1 MSTDAMSRTRL
12 AATCLTDLL
21 AEQTRLSPDRIAV
34 VHEAESL
41 TFSQL
46 MDRGQELGAF
56 LRQVGVT
63 RGSRVGVFMEPSL
76 DLMTTVWGILWAGGS
91 YVPLSPEYP
100 GERIAYM
107 MADAGVEIVLTQE
120 LLRPALQE
128 LSPVGVRAVTL
139 DEVFQSPEVNGNGMG
154 GNEKKSSRG
163 REAGEGEKKE
173 EGKPGAEDLAYV
185 IYTSGSTG
193 KPKGVMVEHRSIVN
207 QMRWLHT
214 AQGID
219 AGEIILQKTPM
230 SFDAAQWEILA
241 PACGST
247 VVMGAPGVYRDPEA
261 IIATI
266 RRHGVTTLQCVPTLL
281 QALLDTENLSACGS
295 LRHIFSGGEAL
306 SRSLAAQCL
315 DTMPTARL
323 VNLYG
328 PTECT
333 INASAFVVD
342 RAAVDDGPRTMP
354 VGTPVSGTTFHIL
367 DPQGKPVAIGE
378 IGELH
383 VGGIQ
388 VARGYLGRPDL
399 TADRFLD
406 DPFSTTPGA
415 RLYRTGDLAHF
426 NADSTVQFVGRADNQ
441 VKLRGYR
448 VELDE
453 IRQTIETHD
462 WVRGAAVLLHDND
475 ATGFQNLVAFVEL
488 NPKEAAVMD
497 QGNHGSHHQSK
508 RSRLQVRAQLAHS
521 GCRDAAELDGRPVV
535 ELPGAE
541 ATSEQRARAFARK
554 TYRFYEGGT
563 VGRDDILRLLAPRP
577 RPQHPARHL
586 ADLPRAELGALL
598 RNFGRHVSDQR
609 LLPKYAY
616 ASPGSLYATQLYLE
630 LDGVGGIPAGLYYY
644 HPLHH
649 HLVLVGPA
657 HPDTDADADT
667 GTGAGAGTGTGT
679 HRAPRARVHFLG
691 KHRAIEPVYRN
702 NIREVLEIEAG
713 HMVGLFEE
721 ILPAHGLGIAATE
734 YLPSVKDRL
743 DCAEEDHYLGTFEL
757 LPSDAAENSAG
768 YDIYVQAHSGRVE
781 GLPAGQYRYTD
792 GSLVRISDDL
802 VAKKHVIAINQ
813 RVHERAGFGVSL
825 VATSPDSWRQYLD
838 LGRKL
843 QRLQMNDLG
852 LGFMSSGYSSKS
864 GNDLPSAKQLTRIL
878 TDCGLPTGP
887 SYFFVG
893 GRVSDEQL
901 RGEDMKEDSVHMQG
915 PAELIKEDLAGLLPR
930 YMLPNRIVVLDRLPL
945 TANGKIDNKAL
956 EASQQTELALSG
968 RAFVAPRTRSERRVR
983 DVWQT
988 VLKREQVSVV
998 DDFFELGGNSLL
1010 AVALVG
1016 RLNADFGQKMPLQ
1029 VLFEAPTVEKLA
1041 ARLDTETSAPLT
1053 RLVPLQ
1059 PEGTGTPLHCW
1070 PGLGGYPMN
1079 LRPLATALGNDRPV
1093 HGVQAYG
1100 INSGE
1105 VPYATVRE
1113 MATADVEAIRE
1124 IQPHGPYLLCGYSFG
1139 ARVAFEAAYQLEQ
1152 AGELVEHLFL
1162 VAPGQP
1168 RLRPQDAQGAG
1179 HRADFGDRA
1188 FLAILFSVFAGTV
1201 SGPAL
1206 DEALRTV
1213 RDEDGFVA
1221 FVTARFPGLSE
1232 ELVRA
1237 VTGVV
1242 RQTYSFTYEFDELT
1256 GRRLDAPV
1264 TLVKATDDNYSFI
1277 ERSERGGGFSTR
1289 PPAVHQLRAGHYE
1302 LLREPY
1308 AAELAALLNARID
1321 ATTAATTAATTGLST
1336 TITTV
1341 ATGISAA
1348 DVITSTRPGRPAHAV
1363 LQEVGVPHINIKHFP
1378 VPITDEQER
1387 ELVTAVTAAVRNAF
1401 GCKED
1406 VVSIALEPVTADVW
1420 NERVYVPE
1428 IVDRQD
1434 LLRKTPNY

>member
-1 MSTDAMSRTRL
+1 MSRTRL
-12 AATCLTDLL
+12 AATSLTDLL
-21 AEQTRLSPDRIAV
+21 AEQTLLAPDRIAV

-46 MDRGQELGAF
+46 MDQGQELGAF
-56 LRQVGVT
+56 LRQAGVT

-128 LSPVGVRAVTL
+128 LSPAGVRAVTL
-139 DEVFQSPEVNGNGMG
+139 DEVFQSQEVNGKG
-154 GNEKKSSRG
+154 GNEKGGSEKSGSENKNSRT
-163 REAGEGEKKE
+163 E
-173 EGKPGAEDLAYV
+173 ENPRPEDLAYV

-214 AQGID
+214 DLGID

-266 RRHGVTTLQCVPTLL
+266 KRHGVTTLQCVPTLL
-281 QALLDTENLSACGS
+281 QALIDTENLSSCHS
-295 LRHIFSGGEAL
+295 LRNIFSGGEAL

-315 DTMPTARL
+315 DAMPTARL

-383 VGGIQ
+383 IGGIQ
-388 VARGYLGRPDL
+388 VARGYLGRLDL
-399 TADRFLD
+399 TADRFVD

-521 GCRDAAELDGRPVV
+521 GCRDADELDGRSVV
-535 ELPGAE
+535 ELPGVE

-563 VGRDDILRLLAPRP
+563 VGRDDILRLLGPRTG
-577 RPQHPARHL
+577 PQHPARDL
-586 ADLPRAELGALL
+586 ADLTRAELGALL

-657 HPDTDADADT
+657 LPDT
-667 GTGAGAGTGTGT
+667 GTATNTDT
-679 HRAPRARVHFLG
+679 LRTPRARVHFLG

-734 YLPSVKDRL
+734 YRPAVKDRL

-757 LPSDAAENSAG
+757 LPSDAAENHGTGGTDGDTGPANGTAG
-768 YDIYVQAHSGRVE
+768 YDIYVQAHADRVE
-781 GLPAGQYRYTD
+781 GLPAGQYRYTA

-864 GNDLPSAKQLTRIL
+864 GNDLPSAKQLSRIL

-893 GRVSDEQL
+893 GRVSEEQL

-930 YMLPNRIVVLDRLPL
+930 YMLPNRIVVLDQLPL

-1016 RLNADFGQKMPLQ
+1016 RLNADFGRTMPLQ

-1041 ARLDTETSAPLT
+1041 ARLDAETSAPLT

-1059 PEGTGTPLHCW
+1059 PEGAGTPLHCW

-1079 LRPLATALGNDRPV
+1079 LRPLATALGTDRPV

-1139 ARVAFEAAYQLEQ
+1139 ARVAFEAAFQLEQ
-1152 AGELVEHLFL
+1152 AGERVEHLFL

-1213 RDEDGFVA
+1213 RDENDFVA
-1221 FVTARFPGLSE
+1221 FVTARFPGLGE

-1256 GRRLDAPV
+1256 GRRLDAPM

-1308 AAELAALLNARID
+1308 ATELAALLNARID
-1321 ATTAATTAATTGLST
+1321 ATTAVTTAAITAVTT
-1336 TITTV
+1336 
-1341 ATGISAA
+1341 AA
-1348 DVITSTRPGRPAHAV
+1348 AITSTRPGRPAHAV

-1406 VVSIALEPVTADVW
+1406 VVSIALEPVTQDVW

>member
-1 MSTDAMSRTRL
+1 MSTETTPDIRPVTA
-12 AATCLTDLL
+12 CLTDLL
-21 AEQTRLSPDRIAV
+21 AERARLAPDRIAV
-34 VHEAESL
+34 VHETGTL
-41 TFSQL
+41 TFAQL
-46 MDRGQELGAF
+46 MEESQEMGAF
-56 LRQVGVT
+56 LRRAGVT
-63 RGSRVGVFMEPSL
+63 RDSRVGVFMEPSL
-76 DLMTTVWGILWAGGS
+76 DLMTNIWGILWASGS

-100 GERIAYM
+100 DDRIAYM

-128 LSPVGVRAVTL
+128 LSRAGVRAVTL
-139 DEVFQSPEVNGNGMG
+139 DEVRK
-154 GNEKKSSRG
+154 EKSETHRRADGHSEGK
-163 REAGEGEKKE
+163 ACGEGN
-173 EGKPGAEDLAYV
+173 PSAAAPLPVPRPEDLAYV

-193 KPKGVMVEHRSIVN
+193 KPKGVMVEHRSIVS
-207 QMRWLHT
+207 QMRWLHDDH
-214 AQGID
+214 GID
-219 AGEIILQKTPM
+219 AGEIVLQKTPM

-261 IIATI
+261 IIATVQ
-266 RRHGVTTLQCVPTLL
+266 RHGVTVLQCVPTLL
-281 QALLDTENLSACGS
+281 QALLDTENLADCRS
-295 LRHIFSGGEAL
+295 LRTVFSGGEAL
-306 SRSLAAQCL
+306 SRSLATQCL
-315 DTMPTARL
+315 DTVPTARL

-354 VGTPVSGTTFHIL
+354 IGTPVSGTTFHIL
-367 DPQGKPVAIGE
+367 DPRGKPVAIGE

-383 VGGIQ
+383 IGGIQ
-388 VARGYLGRPDL
+388 VARGYLGRRDL
-399 TADRFLD
+399 TADRFVA
-406 DPFSTTPGA
+406 DPFSPDPDA

-453 IRQTIETHD
+453 IRQTVETHD
-462 WVRGAAVLLHDND
+462 WVRGAAVLLRDD
-475 ATGFQNLVAFVEL
+475 ETTGFQNLVAFVEL
-488 NPKEAAVMD
+488 NPKEAALMD

-508 RSRLQVRAQLAHS
+508 RSRLQVRAQLSHS
-521 GCRDAAELDGRPVV
+521 GCRAGAELEGRPVIA
-535 ELPGAE
+535 LPGAE
-541 ATSEQRARAFARK
+541 ATPEQRARAFARK
-554 TYRFYEGGT
+554 TYRFYEGGP
-563 VGRDDILRLLAPRP
+563 VGLDDILRLLAPPTRP
-577 RPQHPARHL
+577 PLPARAP
-586 ADLPRAELGALL
+586 ADLTRAELGTLL
-598 RNFGRHVSDQR
+598 RNFGHHLSDQR

-630 LDGVGGIPAGLYYY
+630 LDGVGEIPAGLYYY

-649 HLVLVGPA
+649 QLVLVGPA
-657 HPDTDADADT
+657 APAAP
-667 GTGAGAGTGTGT
+667 GAGTP
-679 HRAPRARVHFLG
+679 HARIHFLG
-691 KHRAIEPVYRN
+691 RNRAIEPVYRN

-713 HMVGLFEE
+713 HMVGLFDEV
-721 ILPAHGLGIAATE
+721 LPAHGLRIAATE
-734 YLPSVKDRL
+734 YRPAVKNRL

-757 LPSDAAENSAG
+757 LPGNTAGAAADTDAAEETAAF
-768 YDIYVQAHSGRVE
+768 DTYVQAHGSRVD
-781 GLPAGQYRYTD
+781 GLPGGLYRYAE
-792 GSLVRISDDL
+792 GALVRVGDDMVL
-802 VAKKHVIAINQ
+802 KKHVIAINQ
-813 RVHERAGFGVSL
+813 RVYERAGFGVSL
-825 VATSPDSWRQYLD
+825 VATGPDAWRHYLD
-838 LGRKL
+838 LGRRL
-843 QRLQMNDLG
+843 QRLQMNGLG
-852 LGFMSSGYSSKS
+852 LGFMSSGYSSRS
-864 GNDLPSAKQLTRIL
+864 GNDLPSAQRLTRIL
-878 TDCGLPTGP
+878 TEHGLPTGP

-893 GRVSDEQL
+893 GRVSDEQW

-983 DVWQT
+983 DIWQA

-1010 AVALVG
+1010 AVALIS
-1016 RLNADFGQKMPLQ
+1016 RLNANFGKTIPLQ
-1029 VLFEAPTVEKLA
+1029 VLFEAPTVERLA

-1079 LRPLATALGNDRPV
+1079 LRPLATALGTGRPV

-1113 MATADVEAIRE
+1113 MATADVAAIRE
-1124 IQPHGPYLLCGYSFG
+1124 VQPHGPYLLCGYSFG
-1139 ARVAFEAAYQLEQ
+1139 ARVAFEAAHQLEQ
-1152 AGELVEHLFL
+1152 AGERVEHLFL

-1168 RLRPQDAQGAG
+1168 RLRPEDAEAAG
-1179 HRADFGDRA
+1179 GRADFGDRG

-1206 DEALRTV
+1206 DEVLRTV

-1221 FVTARFPGLSE
+1221 FVTARFPGLGE

-1242 RQTYSFTYEFDELT
+1242 RQTYSSTYEFDELT
-1256 GRRLDAPV
+1256 GRRLDTPI
-1264 TLVKATDDNYSFI
+1264 TLVKAADDNYSFI
-1277 ERSERGGGFSTR
+1277 ERIERQGGFSTR
-1289 PPAVHQLRAGHYE
+1289 PPAVHQLRTGHYE

-1308 AAELAALLNARID
+1308 AAELAALVNNRID
-1321 ATTAATTAATTGLST
+1321 ATAPTA
-1336 TITTV
+1336 
-1341 ATGISAA
+1341 
-1348 DVITSTRPGRPAHAV
+1348 TRPGQAAHTF

-1378 VPITDEQER
+1378 VPITEEQER
-1387 ELVTAVTAAVRNAF
+1387 ELVSAVTAAVRDAF
-1401 GCKED
+1401 GCKEG
-1406 VVSIALEPVTADVW
+1406 VVSIALEPVTQDVW

-1428 IVDRQD
+1428 IVDRQA

>member
-1 MSTDAMSRTRL
+1 MPGTRL
-12 AATCLTDLL
+12 ATTCVTDLL
-21 AEQTRLSPDRIAV
+21 AEQARLSPDRIAV
-34 VHEAESL
+34 VHETESL
-41 TFSQL
+41 TFAQL
-46 MDRGQELGAF
+46 TSRSRELGGF
-56 LRQVGVT
+56 LRRAGVT
-63 RGSRVGVFMEPSL
+63 RDSRVGVFMEPSL
-76 DLMTTVWGILWAGGS
+76 DLMTNIWGILWAGGS

-100 GERIAYM
+100 EERIAYM

-120 LLRPALQE
+120 LLRPTLQE
-128 LSPVGVRAVTL
+128 MSPAGVRTVTL
-139 DEVFQSPEVNGNGMG
+139 DEVFQAPEFQ
-154 GNEKKSSRG
+154 
-163 REAGEGEKKE
+163 AAT
-173 EGKPGAEDLAYV
+173 AEPLPPLPAPRPDDLAYV

-193 KPKGVMVEHRSIVN
+193 KPKGVMVEHRSIVS
-207 QMRWLHT
+207 QMRWLHDD
-214 AQGID
+214 QGID
-219 AGEIILQKTPM
+219 DGEIILQKTPM

-247 VVMGAPGVYRDPEA
+247 VVMGAPGVYRDPAA

-266 RRHGVTTLQCVPTLL
+266 NRHGVTTLQCVPTLL
-281 QALLDTENLSACGS
+281 QALLDTEDLATCRS

-315 DTMPTARL
+315 DAVPTTRL

-342 RAAVDDGPRTMP
+342 RATVDDGPRTMP
-354 VGTPVSGTTFHIL
+354 IGTPVDATTFHIL
-367 DPQGKPVAIGE
+367 DPHGKPVAIGE

-383 VGGIQ
+383 IGGIQ

-399 TADRFLD
+399 TADRFID
-406 DPFSTTPGA
+406 DPFSDTPGG

-488 NPKEAAVMD
+488 NPKEAALMD

-508 RSRLQVRAQLAHS
+508 RSRLQVRAQLSHS

-541 ATSEQRARAFARK
+541 ATPEQRARAFARK
-554 TYRFYEGGT
+554 TYRFYEGGP
-563 VGRDDILRLLAPRP
+563 VGRDDILRLLAPP
-577 RPQHPARHL
+577 ARPQLPARAP
-586 ADLPRAELGALL
+586 ADLTRAELGAIL
-598 RNFGRHVSDQR
+598 RDFGHHLSDQR

-616 ASPGSLYATQLYLE
+616 ASPGSLYATQMYLE
-630 LDGVGGIPAGLYYY
+630 LSGVGEIPAGLYYY

-649 HLVLVGPA
+649 QLVLIGPA
-657 HPDTDADADT
+657 LPD
-667 GTGAGAGTGTGT
+667 AGTPGTP
-679 HRAPRARVHFLG
+679 HARVHFLG

-721 ILPAHGLGIAATE
+721 VLPAHGLGIAAGE
-734 YLPSVKDRL
+734 YRPTVKDRL

-757 LPSDAAENSAG
+757 LPQDLAESAESADGSDAF
-768 YDIYVQAHSGRVE
+768 DVYVQAHSGRVD
-781 GLPAGQYRYTD
+781 GLPAGHYRYAD
-792 GSLVRISDDL
+792 GGLVHISDDVVL
-802 VAKKHVIAINQ
+802 KKHVIAINQ
-813 RVHERAGFGVSL
+813 RVYERAAFGVSL
-825 VATSPDSWRQYLD
+825 VATGPDSWRHYLD
-838 LGRKL
+838 LGRGL
-843 QRLQMNDLG
+843 QRLQMNDLS
-852 LGFMSSGYSSKS
+852 LGFMSSGYSSQS
-864 GNDLPSAKQLTRIL
+864 GNDLPSAKRLARIL
-878 TDCGLPTGP
+878 TDRGLPTGP

-893 GRVSDEQL
+893 GRVSGEQL
-901 RGEDMKEDSVHMQG
+901 LGEDMKEDSVHMQG

-968 RAFVAPRTRSERRVR
+968 RAFVAPRSRSERRVR
-983 DVWQT
+983 DVWQA

-1016 RLNADFGQKMPLQ
+1016 RLNADFGRTVPLQ
-1029 VLFEAPTVEKLA
+1029 VLFEAPTVERLA
-1041 ARLDTETSAPLT
+1041 ALLDAETSAPLT

-1079 LRPLATALGNDRPV
+1079 LRPLATALGTGRPV

-1100 INSGE
+1100 VNNGE

-1152 AGELVEHLFL
+1152 AGEQVEHLFL

-1168 RLRPQDAQGAG
+1168 RLRPEDAEGASG
-1179 HRADFGDRA
+1179 RADFGDRA

-1213 RDEDGFVA
+1213 RDEDGFVD
-1221 FVTARFPGLSE
+1221 FVTARFPGLGTD
-1232 ELVRA
+1232 LVRA

-1256 GRRLDAPV
+1256 GRRLDTPV
-1264 TLVKATDDNYSFI
+1264 TLVKAADDNYSFI
-1277 ERSERGGGFSTR
+1277 ERIERQGGFSAR
-1289 PPAVHQLRAGHYE
+1289 PAAVRQLRAGHYE

-1308 AAELAALLNARID
+1308 AAELAALVNDRLD
-1321 ATTAATTAATTGLST
+1321 ATPATTTIAAT
-1336 TITTV
+1336 ITPP
-1341 ATGISAA
+1341 
-1348 DVITSTRPGRPAHAV
+1348 RPGHATRAV

-1378 VPITDEQER
+1378 VPITEEQEL

-1406 VVSIALEPVTADVW
+1406 VVSIALEAVTQDVW

-1434 LLRKTPNY
+1434 LLAKTPNY

>member
-1 MSTDAMSRTRL
+1 MMPGIRL
-12 AATCLTDLL
+12 ATTCLTDLL
-21 AEQTRLSPDRIAV
+21 AEQARLSPDRIAV
-34 VHEAESL
+34 VHEDESL
-41 TFSQL
+41 TFAQL
-46 MDRGQELGAF
+46 VDRGQALGAY
-56 LRQVGVT
+56 LRRAGVT
-63 RGSRVGVFMEPSL
+63 RDSRVGVFMEPSL
-76 DLMTTVWGILWAGGS
+76 DLMTNIWGILWAGGS

-100 GERIAYM
+100 AERIAYM

-128 LSPVGVRAVTL
+128 LSPAGVRAITL
-139 DEVFQSPEVNGNGMG
+139 DEVGKAEREREREEDGLPGLPELTELPGIA
-154 GNEKKSSRG
+154 RIA
-163 REAGEGEKKE
+163 RIAGITGIA
-173 EGKPGAEDLAYV
+173 GIAGLPTSDSLPIPRPEDLAYV

-193 KPKGVMVEHRSIVN
+193 KPKGVMVEHRSVVN
-207 QMRWLHT
+207 QMRWLHDDR
-214 AQGID
+214 GID
-219 AGEIILQKTPM
+219 NGEIILQKTPM

-266 RRHGVTTLQCVPTLL
+266 QRHGVTTLQCVPTLL
-281 QALLDTENLSACGS
+281 QALLDTENLSACRS

-342 RAAVDDGPRTMP
+342 RTAVDDGPRTMP
-354 VGTPVSGTTFHIL
+354 IGTPVSATTFHIL
-367 DPQGKPVAIGE
+367 DPHGKPVAIGE
-378 IGELH
+378 VGELH
-383 VGGIQ
+383 IGGIQ

-399 TADRFLD
+399 TADRFVA
-406 DPFSTTPGA
+406 DPFSAAPEA

-426 NADSTVQFVGRADNQ
+426 NADGTVQFVGRADNQ

-453 IRQTIETHD
+453 IRQTVETHD
-462 WVRGAAVLLHDND
+462 WVRGAAVLLRDD
-475 ATGFQNLVAFVEL
+475 ETTGFQNLVAFVEL
-488 NPKEAAVMD
+488 NPKEAALMD

-508 RSRLQVRAQLAHS
+508 RSRLQVRAQLSHS
-521 GCRDAAELDGRPVV
+521 GCRDAAELDGRTVV
-535 ELPGAE
+535 ALPGAE
-541 ATSEQRARAFARK
+541 ATPEQRARAFARK
-554 TYRFYEGGT
+554 TYRFYEGGA
-563 VGRDDILRLLAPRP
+563 VGRDDILRLLAPHTG
-577 RPQHPARHL
+577 PQLPAR
-586 ADLPRAELGALL
+586 APGDLTRAELGAFL
-598 RNFGRHVSDQR
+598 RDFGQHLSDQR

-616 ASPGSLYATQLYLE
+616 ASPGSLYATQMYLE
-630 LDGVGGIPAGLYYY
+630 LSGVAEIPAGLYYY

-649 HLVLVGPA
+649 HLVLIAPPRPA
-657 HPDTDADADT
+657 APET
-667 GTGAGAGTGTGT
+667 GTPHAQI
-679 HRAPRARVHFLG
+679 HFLG

-721 ILPAHGLGIAATE
+721 VLPAHGLRIAATE
-734 YLPSVKDRL
+734 YRPAVKDRL
-743 DCAEEDHYLGTFEL
+743 DCADEDHYLGTFEL
-757 LPSDAAENSAG
+757 LPQNTAEDAKVTDDTDAF
-768 YDIYVQAHSGRVE
+768 DIYVQAHSGRVD
-781 GLPAGQYRYTD
+781 GLPAGLYRYAD
-792 GSLVRISDDL
+792 SSLVRISDDVVL
-802 VAKKHVIAINQ
+802 KKHVIAINQ
-813 RVHERAGFGVSL
+813 RVYERAGFGISL
-825 VATSPDSWRQYLD
+825 VAAGPDSWRQYLD

-843 QRLQMNDLG
+843 QRLQMNGLG
-852 LGFMSSGYSSKS
+852 LGFMSSGYSSRS
-864 GNDLPSAKQLTRIL
+864 GNDLPSAKRLSRIL

-983 DVWQT
+983 DVWQA

-1010 AVALVG
+1010 AVALIS
-1016 RLNADFGQKMPLQ
+1016 RLNADFGGTIPLQ
-1029 VLFEAPTVEKLA
+1029 VLFEAPTVERLA
-1041 ARLDTETSAPLT
+1041 ARLDAETSAPLT

-1079 LRPLATALGNDRPV
+1079 LRPLATALGTGRPV

-1100 INSGE
+1100 INRGE

-1113 MATADVEAIRE
+1113 MATADIEAIRE

-1139 ARVAFEAAYQLEQ
+1139 ARVAFEAAHQLEQ
-1152 AGELVEHLFL
+1152 AGERVEHLFL
-1162 VAPGQP
+1162 LAPGQP
-1168 RLRPQDAQGAG
+1168 RLRPQDAEAGGAG
-1179 HRADFGDRA
+1179 GGGRADFGDRA

-1256 GRRLDAPV
+1256 GRRLDTPV
-1264 TLVKATDDNYSFI
+1264 TLVKAADDNYSFI
-1277 ERSERGGGFSTR
+1277 ERSERQGGFSAR

-1308 AAELAALLNARID
+1308 ATELAAFVNNRID
-1321 ATTAATTAATTGLST
+1321 ATDSTDSTDSTTAATASTG
-1336 TITTV
+1336 
-1341 ATGISAA
+1341 ANRA
-1348 DVITSTRPGRPAHAV
+1348 AHAF

-1378 VPITDEQER
+1378 VPITEQQEL

-1406 VVSIALEPVTADVW
+1406 VVSIALEPVTQDVW

>member
-1 MSTDAMSRTRL
+1 MTPMTRITT
-12 AATCLTDLL
+12 ACLTGLL
-21 AEQTRLSPDRIAV
+21 AEQARLSPDRIAV
-34 VHEAESL
+34 VHEDESL
-41 TFSQL
+41 TFAQL
-46 MDRGQELGAF
+46 VDRAHELGAF
-56 LRQVGVT
+56 LRRAGVT
-63 RGSRVGVFMEPSL
+63 RDSRVGVFMEPSL
-76 DLMTTVWGILWAGGS
+76 DLMTNIWGILWAGGS
-91 YVPLSPEYP
+91 YVPISPEYP
-100 GERIAYM
+100 AERIAYM

-120 LLRPALQE
+120 LLRSVLQD
-128 LSPVGVRAVTL
+128 LSPAGVRAITL
-139 DEVFQSPEVNGNGMG
+139 DEVR
-154 GNEKKSSRG
+154 K
-163 REAGEGEKKE
+163 AEGDRDGDGDGDGTTKTLDSLSF
-173 EGKPGAEDLAYV
+173 PQPEDLAYV

-193 KPKGVMVEHRSIVN
+193 KPKGVMLEHRSVVS
-207 QMRWLHT
+207 QMRWLHDDR
-214 AQGID
+214 GID
-219 AGEIILQKTPM
+219 DSEIILQKTPM

-247 VVMGAPGVYRDPEA
+247 VVMGASGVYRDPEA

-266 RRHGVTTLQCVPTLL
+266 QRHGVTTLQCVPTLL
-281 QALLDTENLSACGS
+281 QALLDTENLSACRS

-342 RAAVDDGPRTMP
+342 RTAVDDGPRTMP
-354 VGTPVSGTTFHIL
+354 IGTPVSATTFHIL
-367 DPQGKPVAIGE
+367 DPHGKPVAIGE
-378 IGELH
+378 VGELH
-383 VGGIQ
+383 IGGIQ

-399 TADRFLD
+399 TADRFVA
-406 DPFSTTPGA
+406 DPFSAAPEA

-453 IRQTIETHD
+453 IRQTVETHD
-462 WVRGAAVLLHDND
+462 WVRGAAVLLRDD
-475 ATGFQNLVAFVEL
+475 EATGFQNLVAFVEL
-488 NPKEAAVMD
+488 NPKEAALMD

-508 RSRLQVRAQLAHS
+508 RSRLQVRAQLSHS
-521 GCRDAAELDGRPVV
+521 GCRDDAELDGRTVV
-535 ELPGAE
+535 ALAGAE
-541 ATSEQRARAFARK
+541 ATPEQRARAFARK
-554 TYRFYEGGT
+554 TYRFYEGGA
-563 VGRDDILRLLAPRP
+563 VGRDDILGLLAPRP
-577 RPQHPARHL
+577 RPCLPARAP
-586 ADLPRAELGALL
+586 ADLSRAELGVLL
-598 RNFGRHVSDQR
+598 REFGQHISDQR

-616 ASPGSLYATQLYLE
+616 ASPGSLYATQMYLE
-630 LDGVGGIPAGLYYY
+630 LSGVGEIPAGLYYY

-649 HLVLVGPA
+649 HLVLIGPA
-657 HPDTDADADT
+657 HPAAP
-667 GTGAGAGTGTGT
+667 GTGTP
-679 HRAPRARVHFLG
+679 HARIHFLG

-721 ILPAHGLGIAATE
+721 VLPAHGLRIAATE
-734 YLPSVKDRL
+734 YRPTVKDRL
-743 DCAEEDHYLGTFEL
+743 DCADEDHYLGTFEL
-757 LPSDAAENSAG
+757 LPGATTVDAMDATDAFG
-768 YDIYVQAHSGRVE
+768 VYVQAHSGRVD
-781 GLPAGQYRYTD
+781 GLPAGLYRYAD
-792 GSLVRISDDL
+792 GGLVRISDDVVL
-802 VAKKHVIAINQ
+802 KKHVIAINQ
-813 RVHERAGFGVSL
+813 RVYERAGFGVSI
-825 VATSPDSWRQYLD
+825 VAAGPDSWRQYLD
-838 LGRKL
+838 LGREL
-843 QRLQMNDLG
+843 QRLQMNGLG
-852 LGFMSSGYSSKS
+852 LGFMSSGYSSRS
-864 GNDLPSAKQLTRIL
+864 GNDLPSAKRLSRIL

-901 RGEDMKEDSVHMQG
+901 HGEDMKEDSVHMQG

-930 YMLPNRIVVLDRLPL
+930 YMVPNRIVVLDRLPL

-983 DVWQT
+983 DIWQA

-1010 AVALVG
+1010 AVALIS
-1016 RLNADFGQKMPLQ
+1016 RLNADFGGTIPLQ
-1029 VLFEAPTVEKLA
+1029 VLFEAPTVERLA
-1041 ARLDTETSAPLT
+1041 ARLDADTSAPLT

-1079 LRPLATALGNDRPV
+1079 LRPLATALGTGRPV

-1100 INSGE
+1100 INRGE

-1113 MATADVEAIRE
+1113 MATADIEAIRE

-1139 ARVAFEAAYQLEQ
+1139 ARVAFEAAHQLEQ
-1152 AGELVEHLFL
+1152 AGERVEHLFL

-1168 RLRPQDAQGAG
+1168 RLRPQDAEASGG
-1179 HRADFGDRA
+1179 RADFGDRA

-1256 GRRLDAPV
+1256 GRRLDTPM
-1264 TLVKATDDNYSFI
+1264 TLVKAVDDNYSFI
-1277 ERSERGGGFSTR
+1277 ERSERQGGFSAR

-1308 AAELAALLNARID
+1308 ATELAALVNHRID
-1321 ATTAATTAATTGLST
+1321 ATAPIATTTAT
-1336 TITTV
+1336 
-1341 ATGISAA
+1341 ATATRA
-1348 DVITSTRPGRPAHAV
+1348 DRAAHAF

-1378 VPITDEQER
+1378 VPITEEQER

-1406 VVSIALEPVTADVW
+1406 VVSIALEPVTQDVW

-1428 IVDRQD
+1428 IVDRQS

>member
-1 MSTDAMSRTRL
+1 MSTDVMPGTRL

-21 AEQTRLSPDRIAV
+21 AEQARLSPDRIAV
-34 VHEAESL
+34 VHETESL
-41 TFSQL
+41 TFAQL
-46 MDRGQELGAF
+46 MGQAQELGGF
-56 LRQVGVT
+56 LRQAGVT

-128 LSPVGVRAVTL
+128 LSPAGVRAVTL
-139 DEVFQSPEVNGNGMG
+139 DEVFQSSEANGKG
-154 GNEKKSSRG
+154 GSENKIG
-163 REAGEGEKKE
+163 RNGEK
-173 EGKPGAEDLAYV
+173 PRPEDLAYV

-214 AQGID
+214 DRGID

-315 DTMPTARL
+315 DAMPSARL

-399 TADRFLD
+399 TADRFVD

-497 QGNHGSHHQSK
+497 QGNHGAHHQSK
-508 RSRLQVRAQLAHS
+508 RSRLQVRAQLAHT
-521 GCRDAAELDGRPVV
+521 GCRDAGELDGRPVV
-535 ELPGAE
+535 ELPGGE
-541 ATSEQRARAFARK
+541 ATPEQRARAFARK
-554 TYRFYEGGT
+554 TYRFYEGGA

-577 RPQHPARHL
+577 RPQHPARDL
-586 ADLPRAELGALL
+586 ADLTRADLGTLL

-630 LDGVGGIPAGLYYY
+630 LDGVAGIPAGLYYY

-657 HPDTDADADT
+657 LPDKE
-667 GTGAGAGTGTGT
+667 T
-679 HRAPRARVHFLG
+679 HQTSQSPRTPHVRVHFLG

-734 YLPSVKDRL
+734 YRPAVRDRL

-757 LPSDAAENSAG
+757 LPSTSAG
-768 YDIYVQAHSGRVE
+768 SEAAANTADHDIYVQAHSGRVE
-781 GLPAGQYRYTD
+781 DLPAGQYRYTD
-792 GSLVRISDDL
+792 GSLVRISDEL
-802 VAKKHVIAINQ
+802 VARKHVIAINQ
-813 RVHERAGFGVSL
+813 RVHERAGFGISL
-825 VATSPDSWRQYLD
+825 VATSTDSWRQYLD
-838 LGRKL
+838 LGRRL

-864 GNDLPSAKQLTRIL
+864 GNDLPSARQLSRIL

-893 GRVSDEQL
+893 GRVSEEQV

-956 EASQQTELALSG
+956 EASQQTELALAG
-968 RAFVAPRTRSERRVR
+968 RAFVAPRTRSERRIR

-1016 RLNADFGQKMPLQ
+1016 RLKADFGQPMPLQ

-1041 ARLDTETSAPLT
+1041 ARLDAETSAPLT

-1079 LRPLATALGNDRPV
+1079 LRPLATALGTDRPV

-1152 AGELVEHLFL
+1152 AGERVEHLFL

-1201 SGPAL
+1201 GGPAL
-1206 DEALRTV
+1206 DEAQRTV
-1213 RDEDGFVA
+1213 RDEDAFVT
-1221 FVTARFPGLSE
+1221 FVTARFPGLGE

-1256 GRRLDAPV
+1256 GRRLDAPM

-1277 ERSERGGGFSTR
+1277 ERSERRGGFSTR

-1321 ATTAATTAATTGLST
+1321 ATTAVTDPVTVAAT
-1336 TITTV
+1336 
-1341 ATGISAA
+1341 
-1348 DVITSTRPGRPAHAV
+1348 TSTRPGRPAHAV

-1406 VVSIALEPVTADVW
+1406 VVSIALEPVTQDVW